1 MITRKVRIQL
11 SIFVIGT
18 LLVGTFIGLNYARV
32 DRIFGSGYTVTV
44 EMAES
49 GGIFTT
55 ADVTYRGVSVG
66 RVVDMWLDGDG
77 VKVESKDGTLESGT
91 KLPSDFPKEI
101 PLVEG
106 EVVSATS
113 VKTDG
118 KQGFVVGL
126 STKASAEDVA
136 NEAVT
141 EFEKAG
147 FETLTKTVSGNS
159 AFLGFKSDKWE
170 VAVSVGSEGETTVSY
185 IVSAVE

>member
-1 MITRKVRIQL
+1 MNRKLQL
-11 SIFVIGT
+11 VAATAATALLT
-18 LLVGTFIGLNYARV
+18 LTAGCGGDSATIDTGNGKVK
-32 DRIFGSGYTVTV
+32 V
-44 EMAES
+44 EK
-49 GGIFTT
+49 
-55 ADVTYRGVSVG
+55 
-66 RVVDMWLDGDG
+66 DGDG

-106 EVVSATS
+106 KVISATS

-126 STKASAEDVA
+126 SSKASAEDIA

-141 EFEKAG
+141 AFEKAG
-147 FETLTKTVSGNS
+147 FETLTQTVSGNT

-170 VAVSVGSEGETTVSY
+170 VAVSVSSEGETTVSY